1 MTKTIMRKICKENR
15 RLFALLAM
23 LFSFHIFLTAIP
35 AYAGTAP
42 DLSRKGSVSVSFQDK
57 GTAVSGGEL
66 CLYPIAYAFDEDGDF
81 VYEYTNGLE
90 NCGIELGNLE
100 DSSLASRL
108 EAALPDDAKKTTLA
122 VGSDGKAVFTDLTPG
137 LYLLKQTKAAE
148 GYEMISSFLISVPE
162 KEGESWIYDLDASPK
177 METLS
182 KTEESSKKTSKTPTG
197 KTAST
202 LPQTGQLNWPIPIL
216 AIAGLSLLLIG
227 RELSREKKTH
237 EA

>member
-90 NCGIELGNLE
+90 NCEIELGNLE

-108 EAALPDDAKKTTLA
+108 ETALPDDAKKTALT
-122 VGSDGKAVFTDLTPG
+122 VGSNGKAVFTDLTPG

-182 KTEESSKKTSKTPTG
+182 KTGESSKKTSKTPTG